1 MLIHHEWKQKLNL
14 LLKWTWIDQ
23 LLFNFFIILKF
34 SAGNAPLPVPRA
46 HDSHC
51 LALGGPLIHIKALR
65 KKQRLME
72 NNYSALMSFLR
83 KNVFVFMHEYQS
95 AKRFIKT
102 KIARIENWWQEK
114 TGVELQII
122 CIEQRS
128 AKYGPQP
135 VFVQTAS

>member
-1 MLIHHEWKQKLNL
+1 MHLCLYPELMTPTAL
-14 LLKWTWIDQ
+14 
-23 LLFNFFIILKF
+23 
-34 SAGNAPLPVPRA
+34 PLVG
-46 HDSHC
+46 HWSTK
-51 LALGGPLIHIKALR
+51 KALR

-72 NNYSALMSFLR
+72 NNYSVLMSFLR
-83 KNVFVFMHEYQS
+83 NNVFVFMHEYQS

-102 KIARIENWWQEK
+102 KITRIENWWQEK